1 MNPFDTA
8 WDFFK
13 AADRLSI
20 ADPSASKG
28 SSGGHL
34 QPYDKALGD
43 KADEMDRKKQSDK
56 KYLAEMA
63 SAAPDSPPPP
73 TEGDPRTEEI
83 YEDLPDEAFPQSPP
97 LEAPKSRGNPFTRS
111 EPFDAAWALLKARPE
126 HQLVSPRQVDTQGPG
141 WYETSSRFMPQGALH
156 PAIRGMMER
165 RGIQQPNIGQYE
177 RGTYSHH
184 DTVNPVTRMEGNLA
198 DDNSRARL
206 QGDNRRTAAPTY
218 TGPAFHGE
226 QQTWFGEPGETQA
239 PFIGR
244 FIDPSVRDAQPVPLE
259 SLQGAGIPEMPQIPF
274 GAGDGW

>member
-97 LEAPKSRGNPFTRS
+97 LEAPKSRGNPRGYFQMS
-111 EPFDAAWALLKARPE
+111 EPFDAAWALLKQWEDTDWTGDE
-126 HQLVSPRQVDTQGPG
+126 HQQTADDWAGVD
-141 WYETSSRFMPQGALH
+141 WS
-156 PAIRGMMER
+156 
-165 RGIQQPNIGQYE
+165 QQPTMG
-177 RGTYSHH
+177 G
-184 DTVNPVTRMEGNLA
+184 NPVTLA
-198 DDNSRARL
+198 QQGEIRAR
-206 QGDNRRTAAPTY
+206 QRAAIPPPRNWEMERY
-218 TGPAFHGE
+218 MEDLGMNMYEAQE
-226 QQTWFGEPGETQA
+226 QQEQALLEHYENAGRLVGSSRPFPPGSR
-239 PFIGR
+239 R
-244 FIDPSVRDAQPVPLE
+244 FINA
-259 SLQGAGIPEMPQIPF
+259 
-274 GAGDGW
+274 